1 MAPVG
6 AWPPLAPEGGPRP
19 APPELWEPL
28 VSQLTR
34 VACAL
39 VLRWT
44 QHHHHCQN
52 LRTLQGLETRVWI
65 VMRIVEEEQGPLYW
79 EGGQ

>member
-28 VSQLTR
+28 VPRPTR

-39 VLRWT
+39 ALDPASSSLSELLGAPA
-44 QHHHHCQN
+44 HS
-52 LRTLQGLETRVWI
+52 LQTKKKKI
-65 VMRIVEEEQGPLYW
+65 IFSIYW
-79 EGGQ
+79 